1 MCCAGIGKNEHIFGI
16 PAIVVPSSFHRHLA
30 RRWPGFVTSLVA
42 SKTYGT
48 ASAARQKESIK
59 EIPMIYSLNS
69 TYFFTHF
76 AGNSAS
82 SGNSDHKPGLLRRIV
97 RAMVE
102 SRQRQTDREI
112 ARFLARSGGRLT
124 DDMERRL
131 TQYLLSRNCTIR
143 D

>member
-1 MCCAGIGKNEHIFGI
+1 MASTNMARAASEHRDELL
-16 PAIVVPSSFHRHLA
+16 RH
-30 RRWPGFVTSLVA
+30 FTE
-42 SKTYGT
+42 K
-48 ASAARQKESIK
+48 AA
-59 EIPMIYSLNS
+59 
-69 TYFFTHF
+69 THM
-76 AGNSAS
+76 
-82 SGNSDHKPGLLRRIV
+82 PGLLRRIV

>member
-1 MCCAGIGKNEHIFGI
+1 
-16 PAIVVPSSFHRHLA
+16 
-30 RRWPGFVTSLVA
+30 
-42 SKTYGT
+42 
-48 ASAARQKESIK
+48 
-59 EIPMIYSLNS
+59 MIHD
-69 TYFFTHF
+69 THFFTHF
-76 AGNSAS
+76 AGNPAS
-82 SGNSDHKPGLLRRIV
+82 IGNGDHRPDLLRRIV

-131 TQYLLSRNCTIR
+131 TQYLLSRNCTIP

>member
-1 MCCAGIGKNEHIFGI
+1 
-16 PAIVVPSSFHRHLA
+16 
-30 RRWPGFVTSLVA
+30 
-42 SKTYGT
+42 
-48 ASAARQKESIK
+48 
-59 EIPMIYSLNS
+59 MIHD
-69 TYFFTHF
+69 THFFTHF
-76 AGNSAS
+76 AGNPAS
-82 SGNSDHKPGLLRRIV
+82 SGNDDHKPDLLRRIV
-97 RAMVE
+97 RVMVE